1 MASHSFR
8 KTNGGRKAVRGR
20 RCVFESLESRALLAA
35 DIATGLA
42 HHWKFDETAGDTA
55 ADSAGGSN
63 GTLVNWGAAEPK
75 WEPGRVGGA
84 LRFSTAD
91 NYVIA
96 QPPAMSG
103 EVSNLL
109 TAEEVL
115 EQHLA
120 AGREVLEPARAMVD
134 EAGVQYDTE
143 IVIGRP
149 AEALVEHAQKC
160 GCDAIVMGASSH
172 GRVRSLVLGSVAAKV
187 AHMADVPV
195 TVVK

>member
-1 MASHSFR
+1 MLVAYDGSEHAE
-8 KTNGGRKAVRGR
+8 NAVRYALDMAR
-20 RCVFESLESRALLAA
+20 RLGEARIV
-35 DIATGLA
+35 
-42 HHWKFDETAGDTA
+42 
-55 ADSAGGSN
+55 
-63 GTLVNWGAAEPK
+63 LVN
-75 WEPGRVGGA
+75 V
-84 LRFSTAD
+84 
-91 NYVIA
+91 